1 MAKSD
6 VLMHRHPPMPLASR
20 PLFPFILA
28 LGAALPVAAS
38 AEFLKVGGPRRD
50 EVRAAVAAHRAE
62 QREEIQHDEAVA
74 GRRLTPAERAQLREQ
89 VRSQWSARPDATQ
102 TADSAAAPGP
112 HGATPQNSGGGWR
125 ALFPWVGS
133 RQ

>member
-1 MAKSD
+1 
-6 VLMHRHPPMPLASR
+6 MPLAFR
-20 PLFPFILA
+20 PLFSLILA
-28 LGAALPVAAS
+28 LGAALPLAAS
-38 AEFLKVGGPRRD
+38 AEFMKVGPRRD

-62 QREEIQHDEAVA
+62 QREEIRHDEAVA

-89 VRSQWSARPDATQ
+89 VRSQWPTRPDATQ
-102 TADSAAAPGP
+102 TADSAAVPGP
-112 HGATPQNSGGGWR
+112 HGATPQNAGGGWR

>member
-1 MAKSD
+1 
-6 VLMHRHPPMPLASR
+6 MPLASR
-20 PLFPFILA
+20 PLFSLVLA
-28 LGAALPVAAS
+28 FGAALPVAAS

-62 QREEIQHDEAVA
+62 QREEIRQDEAVA

-89 VRSQWSARPDATQ
+89 VRSQWPARPEATQ
-102 TADSAAAPGP
+102 TADSASAPGP
-112 HGATPQNSGGGWR
+112 QGAAQHNAGGGWR

>member
-1 MAKSD
+1 
-6 VLMHRHPPMPLASR
+6 MPLAAR
-20 PLFPFILA
+20 PLFSFVLA
-28 LGAALPVAAS
+28 LGAALPLAAS

-62 QREEIQHDEAVA
+62 QREAIRQDEAVA

-89 VRSQWSARPDATQ
+89 VRSQWPARTDATQ
-102 TADSAAAPGP
+102 TAESAATGP
-112 HGATPQNSGGGWR
+112 HGATPQNAGGGWR

>member
-1 MAKSD
+1 
-6 VLMHRHPPMPLASR
+6 MPLAAR
-20 PLFPFILA
+20 PLFSFVLA
-28 LGAALPVAAS
+28 LGAALPLAAS

-62 QREEIQHDEAVA
+62 QREAIRQDEAVA

-89 VRSQWSARPDATQ
+89 VRSQWPARTDATQ
-102 TADSAAAPGP
+102 TAESAAPGQ
-112 HGATPQNSGGGWR
+112 HGPTPQNAGGGWR